1 MIEAGD
7 FLSKTAKFQTSAI
20 EVPPNQFEL
29 AKWIAVIAMAL
40 DHFGKIVMPDYF
52 MVGHFFGRLAFP
64 LFAWI
69 IACRL
74 AANPELARRYLV
86 WMLPFALLAQPIF
99 VFAGQDIWNGN
110 IFFTL
115 ALGVIGVGLL
125 QQRSKVSL
133 VWIGLAATLVL
144 GLSIFVDYGP
154 PGVALIVLLHVLARG
169 NVMRSALWL
178 GPLAVLVN
186 ISWGSLLFTVAGT
199 AALFSSVAAAGTLY
213 YPFHIPRLPKW
224 AFYGFYPAHL
234 LFFTLIAIYF
244 FEA

>member
-1 MIEAGD
+1 VRD
-7 FLSKTAKFQTSAI
+7 FLSKTAKFQSAAA
-20 EVPPNQFEL
+20 EVPPSQFEL
-29 AKWIAVIAMAL
+29 AKWIAVIAMAF

-52 MVGHFFGRLAFP
+52 MAGHFFGRLAFP

-74 AANPELARRYLV
+74 AANPELVRRYLV
-86 WMLPFALLAQPIF
+86 WMVPFAFLAQPVF
-99 VFAGQDIWNGN
+99 VFAGQGIWNGN

-115 ALGVIGVGLL
+115 AFGVIGVHLW
-125 QQRSKVSL
+125 QQKL
-133 VWIGLAATLVL
+133 VLSPALVVLAAAILL

-154 PGVALIVLLHVLARG
+154 PGVALIVFLHVLARG

-186 ISWGSLLFTVAGT
+186 VSWSSLLFTMAGS
-199 AALFSSVAAAGTLY
+199 AALFSSVVAAGTLY
-213 YPFHIPRLPKW
+213 YPIHIPRLPKW
-224 AFYGFYPAHL
+224 IFYGFYPVHL
-234 LFFTLIAIYF
+234 LLFTLIAIYV